1 LNLYSI
7 EFDTVPN
14 LIKRLNSNTYESK
27 SGIAVQLEA
36 FLNWQML
43 ALGGFS
49 RLINI
54 DVTEADDGWSDFQRE
69 VLSMCISVE

>member
-1 LNLYSI
+1 
-7 EFDTVPN
+7 
-14 LIKRLNSNTYESK
+14 
-27 SGIAVQLEA
+27 VQLEA

>member
-1 LNLYSI
+1 MLNLI
-7 EFDTVPN
+7 E
-14 LIKRLNSNTYESK
+14 RSNSNTYESK
-27 SGIAVQLEA
+27 SGLTVQLEA
-36 FLNWQML
+36 FLNWRML